1 MVWRELSAVFP
12 DLATERIAR
21 WVGNCRVHVP
31 NAIPSGRRWSLIS
44 SRLPRALDE
53 NPEWFQRLRA
63 ACDELRVAGGIV
75 VAVDGTAACRF
86 VCHAAERFSLPLLFL
101 RLGTDTTSGSSYN
114 RTELLVHADQAEV
127 GIARASVDDDRL
139 CFSSIPIRDRLLWLL
154 GQEIR
159 VLAARRGGSVERL
172 IAHQQSE
179 SPDWQPV
186 RLDRIAT
193 REALT
198 PSMLSAEAFL
208 DAARTPSTPAPI
220 LEGDAALPWP
230 ALWHATRRHEGP
242 WTGQTESEFLDELL
256 FERPDRDRSEAATL
270 QRILEDG
277 RLRASPLAIRGGF
290 ASVCFSAAPLN
301 QRSTLRT
308 FRAHRG
314 RWDAEPFGIAVR
326 TETLVARG
334 ARPVI
339 YGDESTWNSL
349 AEPERPWFQR
359 HTTRSGKTPIDWS
372 REQEWRLLG
381 DLPLD
386 ELPSSDVRVFVP
398 DASMATRIA
407 AVSRWPVFVLKAAAS
422 PPEDQTPDRSTRS

>member
-12 DLATERIAR
+12 ELATERVAQ
-21 WVGNCRVHVP
+21 WVGKCRVHVP

-53 NPEWFQRLRA
+53 HPEWFQRLRA
-63 ACDELRVAGGIV
+63 ACDELRASGGIV

-101 RLGTDTTSGSSYN
+101 RLGTETTSGATSNHS
-114 RTELLVHADQAEV
+114 ELLAQTGPAEV
-127 GIARASVDDDRL
+127 ELAEANDDDDEPS
-139 CFSSIPIRDRLLWLL
+139 FQEIPLRDRLLWLL

-159 VLAARRGGSVERL
+159 VLAARRAGTVERL
-172 IAHQQSE
+172 IAYQQRE
-179 SPDWQPV
+179 SPAWQPV

-193 REALT
+193 HETWT
-198 PSMLSAEAFL
+198 PPKPSAVTAIE
-208 DAARTPSTPAPI
+208 AARPSSTPAPI
-220 LEGDAALPWP
+220 LDTATTLPWP

-256 FERPDRDRSEAATL
+256 FERPERDRSEAATL
-270 QRILEDG
+270 RRILEDG

-290 ASVCFSAAPLN
+290 AAVCFSAAPLD
-301 QRSTLRT
+301 QRSSLRT

-339 YGDESTWNSL
+339 YGDESTWNNL
-349 AEPERPWFQR
+349 AEPDRPWFQR
-359 HTTRSGKTPIDWS
+359 HSTRSGKTPIDWS

-386 ELPSSDVRVFVP
+386 ELPPADVRVFVP

-407 AVSRWPVFVLKAAAS
+407 AVSRWPVIVLKSAAS
-422 PPEDQTPDRSTRS
+422 PPEDQTPDRIKRS